1 MNTHEDTKLNV
12 NINIK
17 HQHLEQICV
26 LQLTNISHKTK
37 CWHSKMVQTH
47 DIKYDIHGLIK

>member
-1 MNTHEDTKLNV
+1 MKTHEYTKLNV

-17 HQHLEQICV
+17 HQLLEQICV

-37 CWHSKMVQTH
+37 C
-47 DIKYDIHGLIK
+47 

>member
-1 MNTHEDTKLNV
+1 MKTHEYTKLNV

-17 HQHLEQICV
+17 HQLLEQICV

-37 CWHSKMVQTH
+37 CWHRKMVQTH